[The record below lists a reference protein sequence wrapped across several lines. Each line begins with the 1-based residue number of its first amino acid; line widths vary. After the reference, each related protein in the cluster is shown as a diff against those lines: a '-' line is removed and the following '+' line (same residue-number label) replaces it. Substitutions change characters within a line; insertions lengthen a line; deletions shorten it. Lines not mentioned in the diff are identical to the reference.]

1 MSEVRSEYLYP
12 CHGIHSALPKG
23 RASGQL
29 TICKT
34 HLMFTVN
41 DKRVQLGFAELEIS
55 QGGASDRL
63 IFFNHPA
70 CADWRFYCSDRSVLK
85 NPYLKQAPH
94 LNSVMTKAT
103 RKRQFNWLVLTVVVL
118 LCVLVPVGLLANLG
132 TGSKMIAKQIPVEWE
147 ETLGSS
153 SFDQYSLQSE
163 LMDEQRG
170 ELLLTPLVQ
179 PLLEVLPN
187 KRYQYQFYISDDSE
201 LNAFALPGG
210 VVVINSGLILAADSP
225 EELLGV
231 LSHEIVHVREQHGI
245 RNLISSAGTYLILSA
260 ILGDVS
266 GLMAVVVDSAP
277 LLINQGYSRQFETQ
291 ADEQGFDILVTANI
305 DPKGL
310 PLFFNKL
317 LDKEAK
323 MLESIEDEDQRGLIE
338 TGLGFLS
345 SHPATKD
352 RIENLQTRAENI
364 DAEFIVLDE
373 AFFKLQD
380 EVAEFV
386 VKHEKPESGL

>member
-1 MSEVRSEYLYP
+1 MAAVRSEYQYL

-41 DKRVQLGFAELEIS
+41 DKKIQLGFAELEIS

-63 IFFNHPA
+63 IFFNHPG
-70 CADWRFYCSDRSVLK
+70 CAEWRFYCSDRSILK
-85 NPYLKQAPH
+85 NPFLKQAPH
-94 LNSVMTKAT
+94 LSGVMSQA
-103 RKRQFNWLVLTVVVL
+103 RNKRQLNWLILTVVIL
-118 LCVLVPVGLLANLG
+118 LCVLVPLGLLGSLG
-132 TGSKMIAKQIPVEWE
+132 MGSKMLAKQVPVEWE
-147 ETLGSS
+147 ESLGSS

-163 LMDEQRG
+163 IMDEKRANQ
-170 ELLLTPLVQ
+170 LLTPLVQ
-179 PLLEVLPN
+179 PLLRAIPD
-187 KRYQYQFYISDDSE
+187 KRYDYKFYISDDPQ

-210 VVVINSGLILAADSP
+210 VVVINSGLILAADSA

-231 LSHEIVHVREQHGI
+231 LSHEITHVREQHGI
-245 RNLISSAGTYLILSA
+245 RNLISSAGSYLILSA
-260 ILGDVS
+260 VLGDVS

-291 ADEQGFDILVTANI
+291 ADEQGFDILVAANI

-310 PLFFNKL
+310 PLFFKKL

-323 MLESIEDEDQRGLIE
+323 VLEKIEDEDQRSLIE
-338 TGLGFLS
+338 AGLGFLS

-352 RIENLQTRAENI
+352 RIENLQARAESI
-364 DAEFIVLDE
+364 EAEFIVLTDE
-373 AFFKLQD
+373 FNLLRDGVADFVVEQD
-380 EVAEFV
+380 E
-386 VKHEKPESGL
+386 PEG